1 MGPNPKPPPT
11 ASSGAV
17 LAFGAFLCWG
27 LFPLYFKQVAAVP
40 AVEMLANRVV
50 WSLVFVTFLLTVIRG
65 WPAVLAVFPNRRL
78 MAILTLSA
86 VVISINWGVFI
97 WAIAN
102 NRILEASL
110 GYYINPLVSVV
121 LGVAVLR
128 ERLRPAQW
136 AAVGLAATGVAYQV
150 VGLGVFPW
158 VALTLAFSF
167 GFYGLIRKT
176 AAVDAFSGLFIETLI
191 LGPLA
196 LAYLAWLAAAG
207 QVAFGRGDWQLD
219 AWIAASGV
227 ITALPLILF
236 VAGAK
241 RIRLSTLGLL
251 QYVVPTGHFVLAVF
265 VYGEPFTSGTL
276 VTFACIWAALAVY
289 SFDTARRGM
298 RRPPRARPAGTDPG
312 NRNEG

>member
-1 MGPNPKPPPT
+1 MPDQPKPPQAPPPT
-11 ASSGAV
+11 AFSGAL
-17 LAFGAFLCWG
+17 LAFSAFLCWG
-27 LFPLYFKQVAAVP
+27 LFPLYFKQVAEVP
-40 AVEMLANRVV
+40 AVEMLANRVI
-50 WSLVFVTFLLTVIRG
+50 WSLLFVAGLLTVIRG
-65 WPAVLAVFPNRRL
+65 WPAALAVFTNRRL
-78 MAILTLSA
+78 LAILTLSA
-86 VVISINWGVFI
+86 VVISVNWGVFI

-102 NRILEASL
+102 DRVLESSL

-128 ERLRPAQW
+128 ERLRPVQW
-136 AAVGLAATGVAYQV
+136 AAVGLAAAGVAYQV

-167 GFYGLIRKT
+167 GFYGLIRKM

-191 LGPLA
+191 LSPLA
-196 LAYLAWLAAAG
+196 LTYLAWLAATG
-207 QVAFGRGDWQLD
+207 QAMFGQGDWHLD

-265 VYGEPFTSGTL
+265 VFGEPFTSGTL

-289 SFDTARRGM
+289 SFDTARREM
-298 RRPPRARPAGTDPG
+298 RR
-312 NRNEG
+312 